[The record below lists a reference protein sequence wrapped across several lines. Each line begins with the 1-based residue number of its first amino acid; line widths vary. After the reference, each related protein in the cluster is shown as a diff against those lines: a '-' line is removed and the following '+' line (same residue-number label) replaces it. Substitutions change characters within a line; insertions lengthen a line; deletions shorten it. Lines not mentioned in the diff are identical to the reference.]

1 MNKGRW
7 MSLIRHQDRPSFRP
21 FTTSYKNFKVG
32 FFKVVFLPILGDNHF
47 YDMNKKP
54 LFPFYWQQVLRR
66 YDDYPVSYLTDSE
79 REEFLDDEDEEGIV
93 VTLGDGGGLCCIG
106 GISGIKGGLKKS
118 KIIWKCLEEK
128 DDEYKSKSLTFFG
141 RIMHWNNMHFVFP
154 SVGTFQEVNDHDLLV
169 IYYLWKKIPLSLPYL
184 IINHIIKAIKP
195 IKSTSGVPYG
205 ILMTLIFKHYG
216 VLLEDEAKDEETLLG
231 PKIRFKRKIEKE

>member
-1 MNKGRW
+1 MDWSLRLTDAILPPRTLDKRLQEDWVSDAREGPRVL
-7 MSLIRHQDRPSFRP
+7 MSLRQRTPLMKKIQGV
-21 FTTSYKNFKVG
+21 TSSTWSYVTNSNNTFFQGCCKKVTKEEKLYKG
-32 FFKVVFLPILGDNHF
+32 
-47 YDMNKKP
+47 
-54 LFPFYWQQVLRR
+54 
-66 YDDYPVSYLTDSE
+66 E
-79 REEFLDDEDEEGIV
+79 
-93 VTLGDGGGLCCIG
+93 
-106 GISGIKGGLKKS
+106 GLKKS

-216 VLLEDEAKDEETLLG
+216 VLLEDEAKDEEVLT
-231 PKIRFKRKIEKE
+231 